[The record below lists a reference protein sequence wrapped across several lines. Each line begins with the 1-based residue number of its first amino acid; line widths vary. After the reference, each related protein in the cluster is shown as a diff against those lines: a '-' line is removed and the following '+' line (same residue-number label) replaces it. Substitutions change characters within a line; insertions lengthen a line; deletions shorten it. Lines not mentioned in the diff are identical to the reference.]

1 MTPRPAL
8 LLLLLTALAGCGRA
22 APALVVTG
30 PAGQVVI
37 ATSPF
42 SLRVEDTAGH
52 AVTAAHTAAGLLRC
66 DATALDRYDAA
77 DSTDGGDPTA
87 PCAGV
92 AKRLQAETGAGE
104 AAVAPAPPGQ

>member
-1 MTPRPAL
+1 MHRIVVLGVVGVLMAVAASHM
-8 LLLLLTALAGCGRA
+8 LT
-22 APALVVTG
+22 
-30 PAGQVVI
+30 
-37 ATSPF
+37 
-42 SLRVEDTAGH
+42 TAGH

-77 DSTDGGDPTA
+77 DSTDGGGPTA

-104 AAVAPAPPGQ
+104 AAVAPAPPGR